1 MPIVHIPS
9 QMQDLTGGSAEVVVQ
24 GQTIRQVI
32 DQLETRLTSS
42 EGKLA
47 SLIGKL
53 PGDLLNDD
61 TEESSQ

>member
-1 MPIVHIPS
+1 MALREDSFFADLEIRLAFNERQIER
-9 QMQDLTGGSAEVVVQ
+9 MQ
-24 GQTIRQVI
+24 QVI

-53 PGDLLNDD
+53 PADLLHDD
-61 TEESSQ
+61 TEENSQ

>member
-1 MPIVHIPS
+1 MALREESFFADLEIRLAFNERQIER
-9 QMQDLTGGSAEVVVQ
+9 MQ
-24 GQTIRQVI
+24 QVI

-61 TEESSQ
+61 TEENSQ